1 MPDFTR
7 IRNDE
12 KVAVRIEDLANT
24 DITDNRRVA
33 GQEARG
39 AAPAVTVRG
48 HSPTVR
54 CTIAPLAG

>member
-1 MPDFTR
+1 MSDFTE
-7 IRNDE
+7 ISNDE
-12 KVAVRIEDLANT
+12 KVALRIEELANE
-24 DITDNRRVA
+24 DITDDLRVA
-33 GQEARG
+33 GQEARD